1 MALTRVGGDLL
12 KRPLNIGTGVTIT
25 VDGNAT
31 FSGIVTAANFVDANG
46 NPIGGGAAVGLG
58 TVIIENS
65 TVGGEQIYYTDTT
78 LTVTG
83 DLTVNPPDS
92 SNIAYTQYSEI
103 AVEQGYDLIVEDGDD
118 LIPDI
123 LGLSSTTAG
132 VLPGAG
138 GRVRADQF
146 TNKAGTG
153 APSFPNG
160 ISIGSTASLSS
171 DLTVTGNLTVSGS
184 KTYLN
189 TDSVEFKDKNIGIA
203 SATNL
208 LTDNQLNGA
217 GFTIYG
223 LNSNKSLTWD
233 NLNDRMAFS
242 TNLYAPNITADV
254 SITVGDTFLKPQS
267 VGLGQTTTAGRNA
280 GISTAIGTIIY
291 NTDTFQTEVY
301 KGANFGWQNISHSLT
316 QATGG
321 QVSDYTVGSTVYR
334 AHIFNSSGTFNVTSV
349 GSGTVDL
356 LLIAGGGGGGGSWAA
371 SNVGNGGGGGAG
383 GLFYR
388 NDVAINQGANAVV
401 IGAGGVGD
409 GYMEGGNAGTNGGD
423 STALGI
429 TADGGGRG
437 ASYGSPGYDGGE
449 GGSSGGAAYGR
460 TYGPA
465 TGASISSVGVD
476 LISPPAGWCRGGGDY
491 ANTTPAYGA
500 GGGGGSALAGTS
512 GSGTAGGPGGD
523 GLQYTIVGFTTY
535 YAGGGGGGANDGN
548 SGGSGGLGGGGAG
561 SPNATRA
568 IDAIVNTGGG
578 GGGGGNGPG
587 SSVGQ
592 GAAGGSGIAVI
603 RYQLADLTA
612 AAKATGGYIS
622 YANGK
627 TIHKFEKT
635 GVFTITDPS
644 LTSVDALVIGGGG
657 AGGNGAPGTHYGGGG
672 GAGALHYQT
681 NLPVSNASPY
691 AVSVGAGGVA
701 TWSPGS
707 NGTTGADSVF
717 STITAAG
724 GGAGRGTGPGAAFD
738 GGSGGGA
745 AFPGGSGG
753 TGSGDTGGTD
763 NSVSPANGWGNDGAA
778 YSSGGHGGAGG
789 GAGGIGGVSL
799 SNNADGGLGLSYN
812 ISGSATTYATGGAG
826 NRTGSPGGRGEAY
839 TGNGGNGGRNGYAD
853 PQANSNGGSGIVIIS
868 YPT

>member
-46 NPIGGGAAVGLG
+46 NPIGGASVGLG

-189 TDSVEFKDKNIGIA
+189 TDSVEFKDKNIGIS

-280 GISTAIGTIIY
+280 GIGTAIGTIIY
-291 NTDTFQTEVY
+291 NTQTFQAEIY
-301 KGANFGWQNISHSLT
+301 KGADTGWQNISHTLT

-334 AHIFNSSGTFNVTSV
+334 AHIFNSSGTFDVTNV
-349 GSGTVDL
+349 GPGTVDL
-356 LLIAGGGGGGGSWAA
+356 LLIAGGGGGGGSWTA
-371 SNVGNGGGGGAG
+371 SNIGQGGGGGAG

-388 NDVAINQGANAVV
+388 SDVPINQGANAVV

-409 GYMEGGNAGTNGGD
+409 GNQEGGNAGTDGGD

-429 TADGGGRG
+429 TADGGGVG
-437 ASYGSPGYDGGE
+437 GSYGTPGYAGGT
-449 GGSSGGAAYGR
+449 GGSGGGAGYAR
-460 TYGPA
+460 AIGPA
-465 TGASISSVGVD
+465 TGATIPGVGVD
-476 LISPPAGWCRGGGDY
+476 LISPPAGWGRDGGDY
-491 ANTTPAYGA
+491 SNTSPAYAA
-500 GGGGGSALAGTS
+500 GGGGGAAYAGTS

-523 GLQYTIVGFTTY
+523 GLQYSIVGFTTY
-535 YAGGGGGGANDGN
+535 YAGGGGGGSDSATGVA
-548 SGGSGGLGGGGAG
+548 GSGGLGGGGAG
-561 SPNATRA
+561 SADTTRA
-568 IDAIVNTGGG
+568 TDAIVNTGGG

-587 SSVGQ
+587 QSVGQ

-603 RYQLADLTA
+603 RYQIADLTA

-635 GVFTITDPS
+635 GVFTITDSS

-657 AGGNGAPGTHYGGGG
+657 AGGNGAPSSHYGGGG

-691 AVSVGAGGVA
+691 AVSIGAGGVA
-701 TWSPGS
+701 TWYQNS
-707 NGTTGADSVF
+707 NGTSGTQTVF

-724 GGAGRGTGPGAAFD
+724 GGAGRATGPGAAFN

-745 AFPGGSGG
+745 AFPGGAGG
-753 TGSGDTGGTD
+753 TGSGDTGGTA
-763 NSVSPANGWGNDGAA
+763 NSVSPSNGWGNDGAA
-778 YSSGGHGGAGG
+778 YGTGGYGGAGG

-799 SNNADGGLGLSYN
+799 SENTDGGLGLSYN
-812 ISGSATTYATGGAG
+812 ISGSSVTYATGGAG
-826 NRTGSPGGRGEAY
+826 SNAAPGGKGESY
-839 TGNGGNGGRNGYAD
+839 TGNGGNGGRLGYAH
-853 PQANSNGGSGIVIIS
+853 PERNSNGGSGIVIIS
-868 YPT
+868 YPS